1 MAILKTAVKGVA
13 ITMATKTVQ
22 TDKPTL
28 AGRAPVGSE
37 DKFQSAPLEAAE
49 WSRLPSVRG
58 RCPISFLS
66 RSAIVDLGVV
76 VPGLLTRL
84 RKPRALRA
92 AVLVHLPTLRKY
104 LRDMR
109 EAQIGTGV
117 QS

>member
-1 MAILKTAVKGVA
+1 MTTKLK
-13 ITMATKTVQ
+13 Q

-28 AGRAPVGSE
+28 AGRCPKGSE
-37 DKFQSAPLEAAE
+37 HKFEPASLEAAE
-49 WSRLPSVRG
+49 WGRLPSVRG

-84 RKPRALRA
+84 RKPGALRS

-109 EAQIGTGV
+109 EAQLGTGV

>member
-1 MAILKTAVKGVA
+1 MTTKQLK
-13 ITMATKTVQ
+13 

-37 DKFQSAPLEAAE
+37 HKFEPASLEAAE
-49 WSRLPSVRG
+49 FARLPAVRG

-76 VPGLLTRL
+76 VPGLLVRL
-84 RKPRALRA
+84 RKPGAIRG
-92 AVLVHLPTLRKY
+92 AVLVHLPTLRQY

-109 EAQIGTGV
+109 EAQLETRV